1 VPVPTHGHTS
11 GHTGYHLPHAGVV
24 ITGDELITAH
34 AVSRVDGPQLI
45 GSMFSHLDF
54 DPAAV
59 LAPLAQLDAD
69 VVLPGHGP
77 VHRGPIGEAVATA
90 LERAS

>member
-1 VPVPTHGHTS
+1 M
-11 GHTGYHLPHAGVV
+11 V

-34 AVSRVDGPQLI
+34 AVSRLDGPQLI
-45 GSMFSHLDF
+45 GPMFSHREF

-59 LAPLAQLDAD
+59 LAPLAALDAD

-77 VHRGPIGEAVATA
+77 VHRGPIGAAVAD
-90 LERAS
+90 RAGAWFRAIE